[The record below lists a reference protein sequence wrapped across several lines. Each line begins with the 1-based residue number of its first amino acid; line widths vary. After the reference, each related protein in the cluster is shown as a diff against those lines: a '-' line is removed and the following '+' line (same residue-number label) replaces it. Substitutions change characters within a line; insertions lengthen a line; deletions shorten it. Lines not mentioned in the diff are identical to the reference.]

1 MGTLLDLKNRIAS
14 DLTRDDLTSQIDGA
28 VRDAI
33 KFYERERFW
42 FNQTRSLTFNTVP
55 GQVAYGSAANTAI
68 PTIIQ
73 IDHLFLPQGNSIYPL
88 DRYEAADFEIL
99 ENGSTG
105 GGRPIGFTYI
115 DKEIRLWP
123 VPNSILTLRLHAHYR
138 LPYPDDGDTNAWTD
152 DCEELIRSHAKM
164 LLYLDLL
171 EDNDGVSR
179 MQNKIPVL
187 LDFIRSETTGRMAT
201 GRIRGTDF

>member
-1 MGTLLDLKNRIAS
+1 MGTLLDLKTRIAS
-14 DLTRDDLTSQIDGA
+14 DLMRDDLASQIAGA
-28 VRDAI
+28 VSDAI

-42 FNQTRSLTFNTVP
+42 FNQTRSLTFDTVA

-68 PTIIQ
+68 PTIIE
-73 IDHLFLPQGNSIYPL
+73 IDHLFLPQGASIYPL
-88 DRYEAADFEIL
+88 DRCEPADFEIL

-105 GGRPIGFTYI
+105 GGKPTAFTYI

-123 VPNSILTLRLHAHYR
+123 VPNAVWTLRMHAFYR

-164 LLYLDLL
+164 NLFLDVL
-171 EDNDGVSR
+171 EDNDNASR
-179 MQNKIPVL
+179 MQSKIPVL
-187 LDFIRSETTGRMAT
+187 LSFIRSETTSRMST
-201 GRIRGTDF
+201 GRICGTNF